1 MSKRSY
7 LFDNPRNVRFV
18 VRLLVFCCAL
28 LFLLDFVLHRH
39 VEHPWE
45 AFSGFYAIYGFTAC
59 VILVLLARELRKL
72 VMRKEKYYRKSIWRR
87 RAGDHNKET
96 RRG

>member
-7 LFDNPRNVRFV
+7 LFDNPRNVRRMI
-18 VRLLVFCCAL
+18 RLLAFCCGL
-28 LFLLDFVLHRH
+28 LFILDFILHRH

-59 VILVLLARELRKL
+59 VILVLLARELRKV
-72 VMRKEKYYRKSIWRR
+72 VMRGEKYYRKSIWHR
-87 RAGDHNKET
+87 RAGDRKKET
-96 RRG
+96 DRG

>member
-7 LFDNPRNVRFV
+7 LFDNPRNVRRM
-18 VRLLVFCCAL
+18 VRLLTFSCAL
-28 LFLLDFVLHRH
+28 LFILDFILHRH

-59 VILVLLARELRKL
+59 VILVLLARELRKI
-72 VMRKEKYYRKSIWRR
+72 VMRKQKYYRKSIWRR
-87 RAGDHNKET
+87 RFGDQKKGAD
-96 RRG
+96 RG